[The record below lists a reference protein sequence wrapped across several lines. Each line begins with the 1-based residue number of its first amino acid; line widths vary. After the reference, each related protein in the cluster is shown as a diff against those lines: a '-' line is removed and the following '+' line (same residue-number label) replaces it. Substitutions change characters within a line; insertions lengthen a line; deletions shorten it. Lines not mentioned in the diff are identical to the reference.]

1 MNLRHDIVHTF
12 QSARRWLMIITTAF
26 PVIYLLSGFYL
37 IDAEQRGVV
46 TRLGKVINDNVLP
59 GMHYRIPYPIDDVEL
74 ISVTELRSLVIDF
87 SREYQAAYLQS
98 ELTTRGGD
106 LVNMRLEIQYTVAE
120 PALFYYAADDVEN
133 LLKQV
138 TMSKTIYYTTKQDF
152 ETLLTT
158 GRSQLQSELRDN
170 VQFMADDL
178 KMGLRVNSIT
188 IRRLEPPSSAKRA
201 FDRVQAA
208 PAEKMQRIEQALA
221 NRETAQVAAR
231 SAINQ
236 IELQSKAKYQEI
248 VQSAQGDA
256 SRYQSIMS
264 GLETPVALER
274 YYYESLEAIT
284 SKVELQVTDGR

>member
-1 MNLRHDIVHTF
+1 MSLHHDIKHTLKL
-12 QSARRWLMIITTAF
+12 AKHWLIVIAMTF
-26 PVIYLLSGFYL
+26 PIIYLLSGFYL
-37 IDAEQRGVV
+37 IEAEQRGVV

-59 GMHYRIPYPIDDVEL
+59 GMHYRIPYPVDEVEL

-106 LVNMRLEIQYTVAE
+106 LVNMRLEVQYTVSE
-120 PALFYYAADDVEN
+120 PALFYYAADNVEN
-133 LLKQV
+133 LLKQL

-152 ETLLTT
+152 ESLLTI
-158 GRSQLQSELRDN
+158 GRSQLQSELRNSVQYMVDN
-170 VQFMADDL
+170 L
-178 KMGLRVNSIT
+178 NMGLRINSIT

-221 NRETAQVAAR
+221 NKETAQVAAR
-231 SAINQ
+231 STVNQ
-236 IELQSKAKYQEI
+236 IELQSKARYQEI
-248 VQSAQGDA
+248 IQSAQGDA
-256 SRYQSIMS
+256 SRYEALMS
-264 GLETPVALER
+264 GLEAPLALER

-284 SKVELQVTDGR
+284 SKAELQITDGR